1 MSAMLVPWRELV
13 RRVLCLNGAGG
24 KMLSSVSETGTK
36 SLPSR
41 IS

>member
-1 MSAMLVPWRELV
+1 MSAIGVPWRELV
-13 RRVLCLNGAGG
+13 RRVLCLDGAGG

-36 SLPSR
+36 SPTSR